1 MNHARAPARAVVQ
14 TAARTAVLLQGQD
27 HARVPVQTALS
38 GRQDLRDLAAQ
49 LAQLVLRGL
58 KGFAAP
64 WAQPDLRGLA
74 VLLVQL
80 VLKGPAVLLAQP
92 DLRGPAALWAQ
103 LVLRAP
109 AAQQEQPDLRDLAV

>member
-58 KGFAAP
+58 AALWARRGLKGFAAP
-64 WAQPDLRGLA
+64 WAQPDLR
-74 VLLVQL
+74 
-80 VLKGPAVLLAQP
+80 
-92 DLRGPAALWAQ
+92 
-103 LVLRAP
+103 
-109 AAQQEQPDLRDLAV
+109 DLAV

>member
-1 MNHARAPARAVVQ
+1 MNHARAPARAAVQ

-38 GRQDLRDLAAQ
+38 GRQDLRDLAVQ

-58 KGFAAP
+58 
-64 WAQPDLRGLA
+64 
-74 VLLVQL
+74 
-80 VLKGPAVLLAQP
+80 
-92 DLRGPAALWAQ
+92 AALWAQ

>member
-38 GRQDLRDLAAQ
+38 GRQDLRDLAVQ
-49 LAQLVLRGL
+49 LAQLV
-58 KGFAAP
+58 
-64 WAQPDLRGLA
+64 
-74 VLLVQL
+74 
-80 VLKGPAVLLAQP
+80 
-92 DLRGPAALWAQ
+92 LRGPAALWAQ